1 MRSILASSWAYFQ
14 DRARSAPARASASER
29 SAPAL
34 LPFGRPASRVASLA
48 DALGATRAPVDR
60 PRGARPP
67 RRRPARFAPCPLPSS
82 SPLDADPRVVLRG
95 RLRAPRVLAPQ
106 PALAPSSRARAV
118 ARAGRGGGT
127 PGSWNLG
134 VAHSA
139 ASAADQRAYV
149 DRLFAAYAAL
159 VDAASEGDRRALER
173 VMDAAYGPAPDAST
187 TKIRDAQ
194 VRAALERACENG
206 HVEAFEFLLDRGATF
221 LDDAAATRGGDARDD
236 EMSYSSAP
244 SKTKNPARGVD
255 AASRGHAGVL
265 GALFRGMIHPEARDD
280 RGRTAPRAGGGNAAT
295 RRARSGAWTRGATR
309 RGGERR
315 GHRRH
320 ARGRGGARGV
330 FERPASGGGGPG
342 EEEGERR
349 DDRHGNAQGEGQGG
363 SREGDVSREM
373 TT

>member
-1 MRSILASSWAYFQ
+1 M
-14 DRARSAPARASASER
+14 
-29 SAPAL
+29 
-34 LPFGRPASRVASLA
+34 ASRVASLA
-48 DALGATRAPVDR
+48 DALGATRAPSVDR
-60 PRGARPP
+60 PRGSRASTSAPSRAVRAGPSP
-67 RRRPARFAPCPLPSS
+67 RRRRSTPTRASS
-82 SPLDADPRVVLRG
+82 SGDASARRASSPRS
-95 RLRAPRVLAPQ
+95 

-149 DRLFAAYAAL
+149 DRLFAAYATL

-236 EMSYSSAP
+236 ETSYSSAP
-244 SKTKNPARGVD
+244 SKTKHPARGVD

-265 GALFRGMIHPEARDD
+265 DVLFRRGMIHPEARDD
-280 RGRTAPRAGGGNAAT
+280 RGRTALMAAAERGDATCAQRCVDAGCDVDAAASDGVTAAMLAAGAGHAGCLNVLRAAGADLERRRESDGMTAMEMH
-295 RRARSGAWTRGATR
+295 RARVREEVARATFH
-309 RGGERR
+309 ER
-315 GHRRH
+315 
-320 ARGRGGARGV
+320 
-330 FERPASGGGGPG
+330 
-342 EEEGERR
+342 
-349 DDRHGNAQGEGQGG
+349 
-363 SREGDVSREM
+363 
-373 TT
+373 